1 MSKTEEEWERLW
13 RDKTTEPYTPVRIS
27 ARFSWD
33 GYYNVYYRSY
43 TKAMTRLVWAKDELD
58 AYMVALTELANC
70 KKASDRAYDKKKEQ
84 TNEHL

>member
-27 ARFSWD
+27 AHFGWG
-33 GYYNVYYRSY
+33 GYYDVYYRTY

-70 KKASDRAYDKKKEQ
+70 KKASDRAYGKKKEQ
-84 TNEHL
+84 TK